1 MVPLELEVKK
11 LISDILGGSN
21 NSLVLK
27 NRECERTDTLI
38 ETGKYHVKEV
48 GTKTENGSDHVNIL
62 MKGSGIVIIGRI
74 GTTETGIGTGTETET
89 GKEIEIVGVIEIE
102 HGTVIVSEGGTV
114 IGIENMIDI
123 VRGIEIMKLV
133 TLIEDAHVI
142 GSLIMIVLNLNMG
155 KGIMTMNLRMIV
167 VGITS
172 MNMDVGMQT
181 LIMTLSGMTTTI
193 MEMTMVTIT
202 ISIVTMMGWK
212 MTTMLDVQHL
222 NRMKRR
228 EVMMWTVNIN
238 AQRDHIPGSMI
249 IRTWA

>member
-1 MVPLELEVKK
+1 MKEL
-11 LISDILGGSN
+11 
-21 NSLVLK
+21 
-27 NRECERTDTLI
+27 
-38 ETGKYHVKEV
+38 
-48 GTKTENGSDHVNIL
+48 GTKTKNGSDHVNIL
-62 MKGSGIVIIGRI
+62 MKGSGIAIRERI
-74 GTTETGIGTGTETET
+74 GTTETEIGPGTET
-89 GKEIEIVGVIEIE
+89 GKEIEIVDVIEIE
-102 HGTVIVSEGGTV
+102 HVIVSEGGTV
-114 IGIENMIDI
+114 TGIENMIDI
-123 VRGIEIMKLV
+123 VRGIEIMKLAK
-133 TLIEDAHVI
+133 LIEDAHVI

-228 EVMMWTVNIN
+228 EVMMWTVNIG

-249 IRTWA
+249 IRNWA